1 MARSNVSLGKD
12 TACTRPIER
21 FEDIVAYPILGGLRP
36 ANQLSRAGSGSER
49 ERRIDQRRRAPAVA
63 AALVAMPNRE
73 MVSLGDNRPSA
84 PGCENRIS
92 HGGAPRQTFLPPHF
106 YEQGLFHPS
115 APIIPPYILLP
126 NPLSTLPL

>member
-12 TACTRPIER
+12 TPCTRPIER

-63 AALVAMPNRE
+63 AALVAMPNRG
-73 MVSLGDNRPSA
+73 MVRLGDNRPSA
-84 PGCENRIS
+84 RGCENRIS
-92 HGGAPRQTFLPPHF
+92 RGGVARQTVLT
-106 YEQGLFHPS
+106 
-115 APIIPPYILLP
+115 PYF
-126 NPLSTLPL
+126 